1 MCSSTPNEAGN
12 SDDVFKAEP
21 EQDAEAIR
29 TDTPEAAFTIA
40 ICDVDLPAFIYRG
53 ELYVQAP
60 IQDIFD
66 AFAASMCG
74 SIRHLET
81 GISETRSAALSSAA
95 LQRVLPGFR
104 VAERYVVSGGWE

>member
-1 MCSSTPNEAGN
+1 MCSSTPDQTRR
-12 SDDVFKAEP
+12 SDDILETESVS
-21 EQDAEAIR
+21 DAEAIR
-29 TDTPEAAFTIA
+29 TDKPEAAFTITV
-40 ICDVDLPAFIYRG
+40 CDVDLPAFIYCG

-66 AFAASMCG
+66 AFVSAMCG